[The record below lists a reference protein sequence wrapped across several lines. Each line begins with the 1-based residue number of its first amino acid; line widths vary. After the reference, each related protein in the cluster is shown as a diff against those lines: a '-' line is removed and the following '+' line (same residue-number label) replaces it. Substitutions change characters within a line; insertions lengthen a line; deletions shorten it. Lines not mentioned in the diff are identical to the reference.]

1 MTMEVPA
8 PSLLEPVRLAG
19 RTAGSRVVFGPH
31 ETNLG
36 HDRALSPRHLA
47 YYGRRAAGGAGVIIT
62 ETASV
67 HDGDW
72 PYERAPL
79 AAACEPGW
87 ARIAAACQARG
98 ALLLAGLGHAGLQGS
113 SAYSQ
118 RELWGPS
125 GFTDVVS
132 RETPMVMEQREIDAV
147 VERVRGGRA
156 GGRAR
161 PARTAWRSTP
171 GRARCCGSSTRG

>member
-1 MTMEVPA
+1 MTTG
-8 PSLLEPVRLAG
+8 LLDPVRLAG
-19 RTAGSRVVFGPH
+19 RTAPCRVMFGPH

-36 HDRALSPRHLA
+36 DGRALSGRHLA
-47 YYGRRAAGGAGVIIT
+47 YYARRAAGGAGVIIT

-67 HDGDW
+67 LDGDW

-79 AAACEPGW
+79 AAQCGPGW
-87 ARIAAACQARG
+87 ARIAASCQASG
-98 ALLLAGLGHAGLQGS
+98 AVLLAGLGHAGLQGS

-132 RETPMVMEQREIDAV
+132 RETPMVMSSR
-147 VERVRGGRA
+147 
-156 GGRAR
+156 
-161 PARTAWRSTP
+161 RST
-171 GRARCCGSSTRG
+171 R